1 MEGYT
6 HIASADELGSAKTA
20 DIFALQKAVG
30 LDPNKDPVLQKFQ
43 RMRWFFEAKTPRLD
57 RIHRLRLRYNLQA
70 TREPP
75 MEGGSNIVIPIVRYI
90 CQSVV
95 ERLLLTHFSSE
106 PYILVRPIRTT
117 TATNDLELLLH
128 HYQKKQPIKEWYKV
142 ITDAVL
148 LGTGVGYKMM
158 MKPANDVEVSTP
170 YPYLRYV
177 PLENFFVYPEL
188 PTLQGVIAVGHK
200 ETVSVKYLIDEYN
213 LPDEV
218 LERLWA
224 SPANIPDQ
232 HPLRVETPT
241 TGWGIIELNRVI
253 YYCEGKYY
261 CIHYLPRF
269 GLYLHKE
276 VYPFPIFPYVI
287 YNIMPSATIFGTGLG
302 QMLEPF
308 EEEITELHNLRLDN
322 HLLTNLPIFKV
333 RKGSTAQKIDSFS
346 AGMKI
351 PVETPQDI
359 DVLLMPQQFGGILQ
373 EEQALMQL
381 ATQISGINEIL
392 MGQMPPAS
400 ATAYAVETAL
410 LEGAVRFKAFYA
422 SAKEAFRTN
431 AKLDLLFLKKWGDEV
446 YISQVL
452 NAPSPL
458 IDFTIDD
465 IVRETEFTIEPNTA
479 SVNRETDK
487 QRWLIVRQLMYD
499 QLPPEGR
506 WEVDAQ
512 ILRLMGINRPEAI
525 IGEKP
530 ATPEAPAPAPETHPL
545 VGLSVPDEMLLAGAG
560 GMPMAGNP
568 IGIPTDEVMV

>member
-1 MEGYT
+1 MYK
-6 HIASADELGSAKTA
+6 HIASADELGSAKGA

-30 LDPNKDPVLQKFQ
+30 LDPKDPVLQKYE
-43 RMRWFFEAKTPRLD
+43 RLRGFFEAKTPRLD
-57 RIHRLRLRYNLQA
+57 RIQRLRFRYNMQA
-70 TREPP
+70 QRQPP
-75 MEGGSNIVIPIVRYI
+75 LEGGSNIVIPITRYI

-106 PYILVRPIRTT
+106 PYILVRPVRTT

-128 HYQKKQPIKEWYKV
+128 HYQKKQPMKEWYKV

-148 LGTGVGYKMM
+148 LGTGVGYKMVV
-158 MKPANDVEVSTP
+158 KPTNDNEVSTP

-188 PTLQGVIAVGHK
+188 PTLHGVIAVGHK
-200 ETVSVKYLIDEYN
+200 ETVSLKYLIDEYN
-213 LPDEV
+213 LPAEV
-218 LERLWA
+218 IDRLWA
-224 SPANIPDQ
+224 SPATVPDQ

-241 TGWGIIELNRVI
+241 TGWGIAELSRVI
-253 YYCEGKYY
+253 YYYEGQYY
-261 CIHYLPRF
+261 HIHYLPRF
-269 GLYLHKE
+269 NLYLRKE
-276 VYPFPIFPYVI
+276 EYPFPVFPYVV

-322 HLLTNLPIFKV
+322 HLLTNMPIFKV
-333 RKGSTAQKIDSFS
+333 RKGSTAQKIDNFS

-359 DVLLMPQQFGGILQ
+359 DVLLMPQQFGGIMQ

-422 SAKEAFRTN
+422 SAKEAFRIN
-431 AKLDLLFLKKWGDEV
+431 AKLDLLFLKKYGDEV

-452 NAPSPL
+452 NATSPL
-458 IDFTIDD
+458 IDFTMED

-487 QRWLIVRQLMYD
+487 QRWLIVRQLMYE
-499 QLPPEGR
+499 QLPPEGK

-530 ATPEAPAPAPETHPL
+530 ATPEVPPSAPMTHPL
-545 VGLSVPDEMLLAGAG
+545 MGLSMPDGMMGLAGG
-560 GMPMAGNP
+560 DPTGSLGM
-568 IGIPTDEVMV
+568 IG